1 MKKMFIVAFI
11 VAAAFTACGGKKKS
25 EDTMN
30 TGSGDMGSATGSGDM
45 GSGDMGSG
53 DTGSGDAT
61 TPDPAAGSG
70 S

>member
-25 EDTMN
+25 DNTMN
-30 TGSGDMGSATGSGDM
+30 TGSGDMGSATGSDT

-53 DTGSGDAT
+53 DTGSGDA
-61 TPDPAAGSG
+61 PAAGSG
-70 S
+70 M